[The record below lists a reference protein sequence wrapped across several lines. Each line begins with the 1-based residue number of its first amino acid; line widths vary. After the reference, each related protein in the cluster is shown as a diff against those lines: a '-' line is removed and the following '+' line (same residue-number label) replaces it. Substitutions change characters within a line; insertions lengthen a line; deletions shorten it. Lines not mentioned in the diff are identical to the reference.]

1 MKIKLLFLLPLFAIA
16 SCASPEA
23 ENAEID
29 ESGESGESVAE
40 NATDEEVSETCHLI
54 DHPDIDLTLKSMD
67 DYAEMNWEAHRASYT
82 EDGTV
87 HLNTLDPE
95 KLVKIDDSIENYKVQ
110 RKNGV
115 WSEFFWT
122 GRNADRVI
130 LDYPGLDPEAWV
142 FVWANWNGVLAESG
156 DTITSAVHI
165 ANRMSSEG
173 LIRYHYV
180 NIDRAPIVTA
190 LSKK

>member
-1 MKIKLLFLLPLFAIA
+1 MKMKNNSFVLLLLVTFSACTNTA
-16 SCASPEA
+16 KQEA
-23 ENAEID
+23 
-29 ESGESGESVAE
+29 
-40 NATDEEVSETCHLI
+40 CHSI

-67 DYAEMNWEAHRASYT
+67 DYASMNWEAHRASYT

-95 KLVKIDDSIENYKVQ
+95 LLYGIDESIEKYQAQ
-110 RKNGV
+110 RESGT

-122 GRNADRVI
+122 NRNADRVI

-142 FVWANWNGVLAESG
+142 FVWCYWNGVLAESG
-156 DTITSAVHI
+156 DTVTAAVHI
-165 ANRMSSEG
+165 SNRMSSDG

-180 NIDRAPIVTA
+180 NIDKAPIVTA
-190 LSKK
+190 LAK